1 MPDTRVFRH
10 FIDRY
15 TVLEAA
21 DWQVI
26 EPLLER
32 RTFAKHQLILE
43 EGHICR
49 HFYFLE
55 EGMVRF
61 FTNNDG
67 TELTRSFVIPPYCFT
82 SRASFRKAEAAQEG
96 IEALDYTVV
105 WQISRE
111 NYYQLEAML
120 SWNVFMRKLLNEI
133 QEYSDVRNLEQLSMT
148 AEDRYLKILNSYP
161 EALMRKI
168 PLKHLSS
175 YLGIAPQSLSRIRK
189 KFQKSD
195 MD

>member
-1 MPDTRVFRH
+1 
-10 FIDRY
+10 
-15 TVLEAA
+15 
-21 DWQVI
+21 
-26 EPLLER
+26 
-32 RTFAKHQLILE
+32 
-43 EGHICR
+43 
-49 HFYFLE
+49 
-55 EGMVRF
+55 MVRF

-82 SRASFRKAEAAQEG
+82 SRASFRKAEAAEEG
-96 IEALDYTVV
+96 IQALDHTVV
-105 WQISRE
+105 WRITRE
-111 NYYQLEAML
+111 DYTRLEAML

-148 AEDRYLKILNSYP
+148 AENRYLKILNSYP
-161 EALMRKI
+161 EALIRKI